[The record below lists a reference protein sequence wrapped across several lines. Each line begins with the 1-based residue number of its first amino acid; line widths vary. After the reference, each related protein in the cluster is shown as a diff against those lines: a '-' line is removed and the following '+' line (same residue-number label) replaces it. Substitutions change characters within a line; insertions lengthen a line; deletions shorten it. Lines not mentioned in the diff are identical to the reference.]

1 MRHGRVEVVVDGT
14 RWLQVTKLAEAG
26 PRDKAYAVDF
36 ETGTITFGDGVHGRV
51 PDAGSSIELVLRYG
65 TGRGSYQVQAP
76 PGTVLRVKVRAACLP
91 AALALL
97 AGAIAAVGLV
107 GRRGDRP

>member
-1 MRHGRVEVVVDGT
+1 VRHARVEVVVDGT
-14 RWLQVTKLAEAG
+14 RWLEVTKLAEAG

-51 PDAGSSIELVLRYG
+51 PDAGSSIEIVLRYR
-65 TGRGSYQVQAP
+65 TGGGSYQVKAP
-76 PGTVLRVKVRAACLP
+76 PGTVVRVKVRAAYLP

-97 AGAIAAVGLV
+97 AAGIAAVGLV
-107 GRRGDRP
+107 GRRCDRP